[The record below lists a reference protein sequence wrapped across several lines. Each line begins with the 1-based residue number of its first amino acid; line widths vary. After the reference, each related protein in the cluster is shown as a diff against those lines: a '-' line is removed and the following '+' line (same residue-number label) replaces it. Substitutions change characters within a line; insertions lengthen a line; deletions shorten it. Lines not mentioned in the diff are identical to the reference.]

1 MTAQTSFL
9 SEKPEAPRMGRSAVI
24 SSDGRY
30 RYRLSRHWGGDGG
43 VLLWV
48 MLNPSRADAL
58 VDDATIRRC
67 TSFSVAGGFAG
78 LEVVNLF
85 AYRTAY
91 PRELAAAGYPVGPE
105 NDIAIAAA
113 VLGAREIC
121 VAWGVAPAAEAR
133 VQQVMPVLRW
143 RDRTP
148 KCLRITRSGWPGHPL
163 YLPASCKL
171 HDFTPEAIDRAIAQK
186 D

>member
-1 MTAQTSFL
+1 VIVADGIRRTARF
-9 SEKPEAPRMGRSAVI
+9 
-24 SSDGRY
+24 SDDDVFRYHLGRY
-30 RYRLSRHWGGDGG
+30 WNAGDGI
-43 VLLWV
+43 LLMV
-48 MLNPSRADAL
+48 MLNASTATGP

-67 TSFSVAGGFAG
+67 MRFAMDGGFAG

-85 AYRTAY
+85 AFRTAY
-91 PRELAAAGYPVGPE
+91 PRELAAAGYPIGPE
-105 NDIAIAAA
+105 NDIAIAGA
-113 VLGAREIC
+113 VTRAREIC

-133 VQQVMPVLRW
+133 VQQVIPVLRW

-171 HDFTPEAIDRAIAQK
+171 HDFTPEAIDRAMNPEGDAH